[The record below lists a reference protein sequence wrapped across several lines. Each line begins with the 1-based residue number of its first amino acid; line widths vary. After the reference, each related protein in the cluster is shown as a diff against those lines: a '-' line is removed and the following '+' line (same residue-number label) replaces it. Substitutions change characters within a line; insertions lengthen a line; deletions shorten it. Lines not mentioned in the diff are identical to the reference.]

1 MNETTNKRTLRL
13 IMPQWQGGNNTA
25 YHFGAQLLAWLAPVT
40 RQETVEVPIVVTE
53 SLSQI
58 KEDGIIA
65 KQQLLAQT
73 KRASEIIHEHQP
85 DRLVV
90 LGGDCS
96 VELAPFAYLADK
108 YGDDL
113 AILWI
118 DAHPDVTT
126 AEIFP
131 HYHAMVL
138 ATLLGEGD
146 TDFAALVP
154 NKVNPAHVVFAGI
167 NDESEK
173 DRSVYQKFNFPNVP
187 AAEFGTSSDSVLSL
201 LKKTG
206 ATRIAIHFDLD
217 VLDIQQIRSTYFA
230 RPGEYEKNV
239 DTMPKGAS
247 VESVTRLIQE
257 VASEFEVVGLGI
269 TEHLPWDSIA
279 LSSMLNKLPLL
290 KD

>member
-1 MNETTNKRTLRL
+1 MNEKTNKQTLRL

-25 YHFGAQLLAWLAPVT
+25 YYFGAQLLAWLAPVT
-40 RQETVEVPIVVTE
+40 QQETVEIPVIAKS
-53 SLSQI
+53 SLSQT
-58 KEDGIIA
+58 KEDGIVA

-73 KRASEIIHEHQP
+73 KRTSEIIYKYQP
-85 DRLVV
+85 DHLVI

-96 VELAPFAYLADK
+96 VDLAPFAYLANK

-126 AEIFP
+126 PEIFP

-146 TDFAALVP
+146 TDFADMVP
-154 NKVNPAHVVFAGI
+154 NKVNPSNVVFAGI
-167 NDESEK
+167 NDENEK
-173 DRSVYQKFNFPNVP
+173 DRSVYQKFNFPNIP
-187 AAEFGTSSDSVLSL
+187 AAEFETSSDLVLSL

-206 ATRIAIHFDLD
+206 AARIAIHFDLD
-217 VLDIQQIRSTYFA
+217 VLDIQQFRSTYFA
-230 RPGEYEKNV
+230 RPGDYDKNI

-257 VASEFEVVGLGI
+257 VASQFEVVGLGI
-269 TEHLPWDSIA
+269 TEHLPWDSII
-279 LSSMLNKLPLL
+279 LSSMLKKLPLL
-290 KD
+290 ND